1 VKKKLR
7 GFDRLLHEKATPKK
21 QEDLKAVFDHA
32 VRLYEAGRFAD
43 AVPLL
48 RRVLKDEPNQFVA
61 LFALGISLR
70 RLKQLDEAVIAL
82 KRAIALK
89 PDFFEALYNLGLLL
103 NEQGRV
109 DEAVQAF
116 RSAIDLR
123 PKVSLAHS
131 NLLMA
136 LQYTSGLTVD
146 SWKEALV
153 AFESCFTPSISVTYS
168 NSPEPKRILRIG
180 YVSPDFCQHSCAWF
194 IEPLL
199 KAHDRKQIEVF
210 CYSQVASPD
219 AMTTRLRTQ
228 ADDWREIVNLDDE
241 AVVALIREDQI
252 DILVDLAGHSAYN
265 RLGVFARKPAPIQVS
280 WLGYPASTGLSAVD
294 YRLSDPWLTPPDT
307 SEYFSET
314 IWNLA
319 QPAHCYNPPS
329 EAPPVSPP
337 PALKS
342 GQITFGSFNNLTKVG
357 SETVELWAS
366 VLLAV
371 PESRLL
377 IKAYQATDPGIQ
389 HRLTTAFAACGIDS
403 KRIVFI
409 GKASTVNT
417 HLACYAQVDIAL
429 DTFPYN
435 GATTTLEALWMGVP
449 VVSLVG
455 SRAASRY
462 GLAFLSA
469 VGLSELAAADPE
481 RFVATAVALAEDHER
496 LVNLRNTLRGTL
508 GSSSLCDAVGFAQS
522 VENAYRQMWQRWCD
536 ATTPKGCSD
545 GV

>member
-1 VKKKLR
+1 M
-7 GFDRLLHEKATPKK
+7 LHEKATPKK
-21 QEDLKAVFDHA
+21 QEDLKAVFDQA

-48 RRVLKDEPNQFVA
+48 HRVLKDEPNQFVA

-70 RLKQLDEAVIAL
+70 RLKQLDEAATAL
-82 KRAIALK
+82 KRAISLK
-89 PDFFEALYNLGLLL
+89 PDFFEAHYNLGLLL
-103 NEQGRV
+103 TEQGQT

-116 RSAIDLR
+116 RSAVVLR

-136 LQYTSGLTVD
+136 LQYSSKLTSD
-146 SWKEALV
+146 CWKEALI
-153 AFESCFTPSISVTYS
+153 AFANCYPPAISTTYG
-168 NSPEPKRILRIG
+168 NGLDPERMLRVG
-180 YVSPDFCQHSCAWF
+180 YVSPDFYQHSCAWF

-199 KAHDRKQIEVF
+199 KAHDRKQFEIF

-219 AMTTRLRTQ
+219 AVTKRLRAQ
-228 ADDWREIVNLDDE
+228 ADGWREIVSLDDE
-241 AVVALIREDQI
+241 AVATLICADKI
-252 DILVDLAGHSAYN
+252 DILVDLAGHSANN
-265 RLGVFARKPAPIQVS
+265 RLGVFARKPAPVQVS

-307 SEYFSET
+307 TEYFSET

-319 QPAHCYNPPS
+319 QPAHCYSPSS

-337 PALKS
+337 PILK
-342 GQITFGSFNNLTKVG
+342 GGLITFGSFNNLSKAG
-357 SETVELWAS
+357 PETVTLWAA
-366 VLLAV
+366 VLQAI

-377 IKAYQATDPGIQ
+377 LKAHQASDLGVQ
-389 HRLTTAFAACGIDS
+389 RRLSAAFAAHGIEPQ
-403 KRIVFI
+403 RIAFI
-409 GKASTVNT
+409 GKASTVKT

-435 GATTTLEALWMGVP
+435 GATTTLESLWMGVP

-455 SRAASRY
+455 GRAASRY

-469 VGLSELAAADPE
+469 VGLRDLAAADLDQ
-481 RFVATAVALAEDHER
+481 FVATAVALAGDRER
-496 LVNLRNTLRGTL
+496 LVGLRNTLQGAL
-508 GSSSLCDAVGFAQS
+508 SSSTLCDAARFAET
-522 VENAYRQMWQRWCD
+522 VEIAYRQMWQRWC
-536 ATTPKGCSD
+536 ANSG
-545 GV
+545 

>member
-1 VKKKLR
+1 VKKKPR
-7 GFDRLLHEKATPKK
+7 GFDRLLNEKATPKK
-21 QEDLKAVFDHA
+21 QEDLRAVFDQA

-48 RRVLKDEPNQFVA
+48 RQVLKDEPKQFVA

-70 RLKQLDEAVIAL
+70 RLKQLDEGAVAL
-82 KRAIALK
+82 KHAIALK

-103 NEQGRV
+103 NEQGRA

-116 RSAIDLR
+116 RSALVLR
-123 PKVSLAHS
+123 PEVSVAHS

-136 LQYTSGLTVD
+136 LQYASDLTVD
-146 SWKEALV
+146 GWKEALV
-153 AFESCFTPSISVTYS
+153 AFESCFTAAIPVIYT
-168 NSPEPKRILRIG
+168 NSPDTKRVLRVG
-180 YVSPDFCQHSCAWF
+180 YVSPDFCYHSCAWF

-199 KAHDRKQIEVF
+199 KAHDRKQIEIF

-219 AMTTRLRTQ
+219 AMTARLRTQ
-228 ADDWREIVNLDDE
+228 ADGWREIVNLDDE
-241 AVVALIREDQI
+241 AVAALIHKDHI

-265 RLGVFARKPAPIQVS
+265 RLGVFAHKPAPVQVS

-294 YRLSDPWLTPPDT
+294 YRLSDPWLTPLDT
-307 SEYFSET
+307 REYFSET

-319 QPAHCYNPPS
+319 QPAHCYSPPN
-329 EAPPVSPP
+329 EAPPVAPSPV
-337 PALKS
+337 LKN
-342 GQITFGSFNNLTKVG
+342 GQVTFGSFNNLTKVG
-357 SETVELWAS
+357 LETIELWAS

-371 PESRLL
+371 SESRLL
-377 IKAYQATDPGIQ
+377 IKAHQATDPGIQ
-389 HRLTTAFAACGIDS
+389 RSLTTAFAAHGIVS
-403 KRIVFI
+403 RRIIFV
-409 GKASTVNT
+409 GKAPTVSA
-417 HLACYAQVDIAL
+417 HLAYYAQVDVAL

-435 GATTTLEALWMGVP
+435 GATTTLESLWMGVP

-469 VGLSELAAADPE
+469 VGLSELAATDLE
-481 RFVATAVALAEDHER
+481 HFVAAAVALAGDRER
-496 LVNLRNTLRGTL
+496 LINLRNTLRGTL
-508 GSSSLCDAVGFAQS
+508 SNSSLCDAVGFAQT
-522 VENAYRQMWQRWCD
+522 VEHAYRQMWQRWCD
-536 ATTPKGCSD
+536 TTPKGCSG